1 MHFGDDNSNIDQF
14 SAYIFVIKDGSEE
27 LSMQKKTLTLTTHQD
42 KVMPCKIE
50 RRPTIQSV
58 A

>member
-27 LSMQKKTLTLTTHQD
+27 LLMQKKTLTLTTHQD
-42 KVMPCKIE
+42 KVMPWQIE
-50 RRPTIQSV
+50 RRPTIQ
-58 A
+58 